1 MFEELSAYVHQS
13 PEEVTYILNKLHE
26 HGYAGY
32 IVGGCVRDSLL
43 NTEPDDWDITTDAQ
57 PDQVKQLFAKTI
69 DTGLKHGTVT
79 VVINGRQYEVTT
91 FRHLGSVTNA
101 DSLTLLKEDLSRRD
115 FTINAMAY
123 SRQTGLVDY
132 FNGLMI

>member
-1 MFEELSAYVHQS
+1 MFISL

-91 FRHLGSVTNA
+91 FAILAASPMLIV
-101 DSLTLLKEDLSRRD
+101 LPCLKK
-115 FTINAMAY
+115 I
-123 SRQTGLVDY
+123 
-132 FNGLMI
+132 